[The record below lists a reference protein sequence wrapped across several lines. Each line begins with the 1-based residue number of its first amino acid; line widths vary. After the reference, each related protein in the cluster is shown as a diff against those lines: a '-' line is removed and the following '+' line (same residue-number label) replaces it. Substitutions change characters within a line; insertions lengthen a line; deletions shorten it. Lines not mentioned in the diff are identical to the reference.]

1 MTVQLDN
8 ARIGFIGTGV
18 MGSSMAKHLQQGG
31 YKLSIY
37 TRTKAKAQELLDLG
51 MEWKA
56 SPGELAAECDVVITM
71 VGYPSDVRALYLG
84 EDRVIDHARPGTYLI
99 DMTTSSPLLAKQIY
113 ESACL
118 KGLHALDA
126 PVSGGDVG
134 ARNGTLS
141 IMVGGDD
148 QAFNTVLPIF
158 EQMGNRIVLQGGP
171 GAGQHTKMVN
181 QIAIAS
187 NMVGVCEALVYAAEA
202 GLDLKKVLSSI
213 ETGAAGSW
221 SLSNLAP
228 RIIEGDFEPG
238 FYVKHF
244 IKDMEIALQVAD
256 DMKIELPGLSLARQL
271 YARIAEAGLT
281 EKGTHALY
289 LAWDKNEGA
298 QGGEGGRYHP

>member
-126 PVSGGDVG
+126 PVSGEMLG
-134 ARNGTLS
+134 
-141 IMVGGDD
+141 
-148 QAFNTVLPIF
+148 
-158 EQMGNRIVLQGGP
+158 QG
-171 GAGQHTKMVN
+171 M
-181 QIAIAS
+181 
-187 NMVGVCEALVYAAEA
+187 
-202 GLDLKKVLSSI
+202 
-213 ETGAAGSW
+213 
-221 SLSNLAP
+221 
-228 RIIEGDFEPG
+228 
-238 FYVKHF
+238 
-244 IKDMEIALQVAD
+244 
-256 DMKIELPGLSLARQL
+256 
-271 YARIAEAGLT
+271 
-281 EKGTHALY
+281 
-289 LAWDKNEGA
+289 
-298 QGGEGGRYHP
+298 GRYPSWWEEMTKRSTPSSRSLNRWATASYCREVLEPVNTRRW